1 MRWWSSGFGDVQR
14 SRMVLDM
21 SAQAADAMQESEVS
35 QCYDG
40 EQRNSNKLMSMQN
53 QESTAHESLDA

>member
-1 MRWWSSGFGDVQR
+1 
-14 SRMVLDM
+14 M
-21 SAQAADAMQESEVS
+21 SAQAADAMQEGEVS